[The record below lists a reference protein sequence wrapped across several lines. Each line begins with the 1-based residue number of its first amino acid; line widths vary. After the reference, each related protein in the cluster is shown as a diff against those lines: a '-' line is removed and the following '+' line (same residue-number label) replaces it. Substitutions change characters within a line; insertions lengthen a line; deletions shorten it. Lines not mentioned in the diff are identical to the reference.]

1 MTTETILRDYITPIA
16 VAFLLAFLLDRFS
29 WRIVQR
35 FMGLSDLAPK
45 NLRFRQERK
54 HTLRDLFSSVLGFIG
69 YAFAIVFTLSL
80 FIDTTALIWM
90 IGLFSGG
97 LGFGAKPLI
106 SDYLTGISF
115 IFEDS
120 FDVGE
125 KVQLMEVEGVV
136 EKINL
141 RTTILRSPTGEVY
154 VIPNGEVRLIRNF
167 SRGLFSTADIVIKVA
182 ARDLDVALNVLNEV
196 ANDAMIKLPDMLEP
210 WRVISEHG
218 AIGEHAEL
226 KLVVKARYGTAADL
240 RPRLLALV
248 QKRLGESEIALI

>member
-1 MTTETILRDYITPIA
+1 VTTEIILRDYIAPIV

-45 NLRFRQERK
+45 KLRFRQERK
-54 HTLRDLFSSVLGFIG
+54 HTLHDLFSSVLGFIG

-154 VIPNGEVRLIRNF
+154 IIPNGEVRLIRNF
-167 SRGLFSTADIVIKVA
+167 SRGQFSVADIVIKVPAHHLDA
-182 ARDLDVALNVLNEV
+182 ALDVLNELGQEALV
-196 ANDAMIKLPDMLEP
+196 QLPNMLEP
-210 WRVISEHG
+210 WRVISEAG
-218 AIGEHAEL
+218 AIGDYAEL
-226 KLVVKARYGTAADL
+226 KLAVKARYGTAADL

-248 QKRLGESEIALI
+248 QKRLGEAEIALV